1 MNPGV
6 EANIIAIVLTI
17 LIVTGW
23 GKKALH
29 DAKMG
34 VRTALLF
41 LIGFVFLSNWT
52 LTFPAGVQINLGG
65 TLIPLGASVWL
76 LFIVS
81 RNAGVRLQWAVGTVT
96 VASALVILMTL
107 VPLDPAF
114 FLVDS
119 EILFPASAVIL
130 AVCSLRRPFYALT
143 AAVTGLLLAA
153 SIDPLLNW
161 EPEWGEAVFGGG
173 EVRDLLAYTMLGV
186 LVSHGPYHATV
197 RFVMRTIKAIFRP
210 GHQEGG
216 PEHA

>member
-23 GKKALH
+23 GEKALQ

-65 TLIPLGASVWL
+65 TVIPLGASLWL
-76 LFIVS
+76 LIVC
-81 RNAGVRLQWAVGTVT
+81 RHVGVRLQWAVGAVT

-114 FLVDS
+114 FIVDS

-130 AVCSLRRPFYALT
+130 AVCSMRRPFHALT
-143 AAVTGLLLAA
+143 VAVAGLLLAA

-186 LVSHGPYHATV
+186 LITHGPYHATV
-197 RFVMRTIKAIFRP
+197 RFVMRTIKGIFRP
-210 GHQEGG
+210 RRQEGG